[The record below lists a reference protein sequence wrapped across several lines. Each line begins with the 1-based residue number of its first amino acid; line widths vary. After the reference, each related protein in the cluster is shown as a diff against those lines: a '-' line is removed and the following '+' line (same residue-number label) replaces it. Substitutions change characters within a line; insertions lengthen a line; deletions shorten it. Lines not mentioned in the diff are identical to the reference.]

1 MTIMTGASTPA
12 RSIGAATGRRADG
25 RSIRDTGRERSS
37 DAASRMGAGIRRR
50 LGDWHTVPSCELDAG
65 MQLAKRQPA
74 PSSGRRTKL
83 TRDGT
88 DHDPAW
94 VTLDLEAP
102 LVPGRDALG
111 PLDRDARNRQGRG
124 SGPLEHSSPAV
135 DDARTAT

>member
-1 MTIMTGASTPA
+1 MTIMTGVSTPA

-25 RSIRDTGRERSS
+25 RSIRDTGREQSS

-65 MQLAKRQPA
+65 MQLAKRQTGA
-74 PSSGRRTKL
+74 FILRRTTL

-94 VTLDLEAP
+94 VTLDL
-102 LVPGRDALG
+102 
-111 PLDRDARNRQGRG
+111 
-124 SGPLEHSSPAV
+124 
-135 DDARTAT
+135 